1 MARSLTLTNPRP
13 GGVMSAFCEPAT
25 TTSIP
30 HSSVLNVQAPRPE
43 TASTMVTTSEAALAK
58 PSMSLTVPV
67 EVSESTQIAA
77 LISGSLA
84 SASATSSLSA
94 FWPHSYVSSVTSRPK
109 VRLILTHRPPKL
121 PLFTTRTL
129 SPAEKRFCIAPS
141 KAPVP
146 LAAKVKISFSVKKTR
161 FKFSFTL
168 VNTSPNSGVRWWM
181 IGSAP
186 AAETSGGIGVGPGD
200 IRRYLFIM
208 GAELPLSPRTTGSYS
223 RHNRCRWL
231 HNGTSLLQSVAF
243 GIATV
248 AAADRCP
255 LVTRGPPASALGGRV
270 GDGPD
275 THASVDSLH
284 RGDHRGSP
292 VSEPDYSE

>member
-25 TTSIP
+25 TTSTP

-94 FWPHSYVSSVTSRPK
+94 FWPQSYSSSVISRPK
-109 VRLILTHRPPKL
+109 ARLILTHRSPKL
-121 PLFTTRTL
+121 PFFTKRPL

-181 IGSAP
+181 MGSAP
-186 AAETSGGIGVGPGD
+186 AAETSGGMGVGPGD
-200 IRRYLFIM
+200 MRRYLFII
-208 GAELPLSPRTTGSYS
+208 GAELPLSCGQKDSYS
-223 RHNRCRWL
+223 SHYRCRWL
-231 HNGTSLLQSVAF
+231 HTGTSLLQSVAF
-243 GIATV
+243 SWRGVRLQASGL
-248 AAADRCP
+248 AAEP
-255 LVTRGPPASALGGRV
+255 
-270 GDGPD
+270 
-275 THASVDSLH
+275 
-284 RGDHRGSP
+284 
-292 VSEPDYSE
+292 EPDL